1 MPAAV
6 EGVDTVPSV
15 QSIATLVVD
24 DEPDIRMLIRL
35 TIDEANEGLFVCGE
49 AADGHEALALAPGVV
64 PDVVVVDQRMP
75 GMSGIETAIALR
87 AGRPDQRIV
96 LCSAFL
102 DTELRSEGEQ
112 VGIAGFVNKRD
123 IGQLPDVIRAVA
135 AG

>member
-1 MPAAV
+1 MPR
-6 EGVDTVPSV
+6 V
-15 QSIATLVVD
+15 QNIATLVVD

-49 AADGHEALALAPGVV
+49 ARDGNEAVAVASDVM

-87 AGRPDQRIV
+87 AGRPGQRIV

-102 DTELRSEGEQ
+102 DTDLRTEGEE
-112 VGIAGFVNKRD
+112 VGISGFVNKRD

-135 AG
+135 VA